1 MHLVVDEISSKAK
14 QIAVSDYELS
24 LEAFSSPVEML
35 LSEYSKEHD
44 RYRLDEIV
52 VAAII
57 PTVSDFLTA
66 IRLLLI
72 LFVSNSSDE

>member
-14 QIAVSDYELS
+14 QIAVSDYEPS
-24 LEAFSSPVEML
+24 LEAFSAPVEKL
-35 LSEYSKEHD
+35 LSEYSKEYD

-66 IRLLLI
+66 I
-72 LFVSNSSDE
+72 

>member
-14 QIAVSDYELS
+14 QIAVSDHEPS
-24 LEAFSSPVEML
+24 LEAFSAPVEKL
-35 LSEYSKEHD
+35 LSEYSKEYD

-57 PTVSDFLTA
+57 PTVSDFPTA
-66 IRLLLI
+66 I
-72 LFVSNSSDE
+72 